1 LDELSCGT
9 VAGLFSSALNFLD
22 RARSLRELRG
32 YASCLLLS
40 KNERSGIRT
49 AAPRLF
55 PILPDPL
62 ESTSTPI
69 LERLFRS
76 SETMSAFVRAF
87 VRIRRA
93 TVVRNLK
100 QQIEDLTDRN
110 LKISEEC
117 RRYLRHESWSPI
129 MGALLLSGIRP
140 SPRWMDVP
148 PTEGHRDD
156 TPVSHKEL
164 FIELLSSL
172 KVPERGLDNERILSK
187 SHRFKSVENILL
199 FWDHVC
205 SVHADYLRIS
215 DEGDRP
221 LPQID
226 RKPFFNG
233 NRRNANG

>member
-1 LDELSCGT
+1 
-9 VAGLFSSALNFLD
+9 
-22 RARSLRELRG
+22 
-32 YASCLLLS
+32 
-40 KNERSGIRT
+40 
-49 AAPRLF
+49 
-55 PILPDPL
+55 
-62 ESTSTPI
+62 
-69 LERLFRS
+69 
-76 SETMSAFVRAF
+76 
-87 VRIRRA
+87 
-93 TVVRNLK
+93 
-100 QQIEDLTDRN
+100 
-110 LKISEEC
+110 
-117 RRYLRHESWSPI
+117 

-221 LPQID
+221 FRD
-226 RKPFFNG
+226 RD
-233 NRRNANG
+233 RRFRQRDRSFRQRDRANCTAELALRMTSTMRVMLAGFGRRDDARAPDEHAHDQGRFTT